1 MLSVFFSIKFASA
14 QQQLQT
20 VELKWWHTEPEHG
33 ALIPFMS
40 ELSTK
45 NTLKPKNSAGVLE
58 MMRWNESFRSC
69 YCVGWVWTR
78 LDQKYPVHSG
88 QDQDKTKLKKK
99 KTPQRPL
106 KKSWGSSGG
115 QDQSVALHH
124 YNDCHVFSLLS
135 GPLLMSP
142 LPWPGRLFDTS
153 KGLFLTSCHA
163 ADLPH
168 PTGLTPR
175 GKEKKKQKKTKLVT
189 WPSAPCPRP
198 QPPCWQQKVCWSQ
211 ANARNCTRHRS
222 SSSSL
227 GWHGTTRHAQARVG
241 WGSGGGGDG
250 DGGGGVGGS
259 DWLCGFIEEK
269 GENEIYQFSWC
280 QLPAPGRFSRWCREP
295 QLPLPPSRPPTHPR
309 SAAHVI
315 STFAIKILTTHLLLD
330 FVNEFPVHK
339 EPLSRPLLPSE
350 GSGTAP
356 FWDKLNRPLLMNL
369 QGEFWPG
376 VG

>member
-1 MLSVFFSIKFASA
+1 ML
-14 QQQLQT
+14 LCR
-20 VELKWWHTEPEHG
+20 
-33 ALIPFMS
+33 MS
-40 ELSTK
+40 LNPSGSK
-45 NTLKPKNSAGVLE
+45 ISSP
-58 MMRWNESFRSC
+58 FRSRPRQD
-69 YCVGWVWTR
+69 WV
-78 LDQKYPVHSG
+78 
-88 QDQDKTKLKKK
+88 KKK
-99 KTPQRPL
+99 NPPQRPL

-175 GKEKKKQKKTKLVT
+175 GKEKKNKKKQSW
-189 WPSAPCPRP
+189 WPGHRLPALGHSRPAGNRRSVGPRP
-198 QPPCWQQKVCWSQ
+198 MP
-211 ANARNCTRHRS
+211 
-222 SSSSL
+222 
-227 GWHGTTRHAQARVG
+227 GTAPATAAAAAAWDDTAPHDMRRREWGGVVVVG
-241 WGSGGGGDG
+241 VTVMGVGV
-250 DGGGGVGGS
+250 GVGGFRLALWVYRGKRGKRDLS
-259 DWLCGFIEEK
+259 I
-269 GENEIYQFSWC
+269 
-280 QLPAPGRFSRWCREP
+280 QLMSASSTG
-295 QLPLPPSRPPTHPR
+295 PLQQMVPRASTPPSLSPDLLPTHPR

-339 EPLSRPLLPSE
+339 EPLSCPLLPSE